1 MKNNKL
7 SMDTIDKTLFIGMSL
22 LFTFFGIISAVDCTS
37 RESWSLVLVVLIVFP
52 SSIYILGNAIED
64 HAQWRSR

>member
-7 SMDTIDKTLFIGMSL
+7 SMDTIDKTFFIVMSL
-22 LFTFFGIISAVDCTS
+22 LFIFFGIIYTVDCAS
-37 RESWSLVLVVLIVFP
+37 NESWSLVLVGLIVFP